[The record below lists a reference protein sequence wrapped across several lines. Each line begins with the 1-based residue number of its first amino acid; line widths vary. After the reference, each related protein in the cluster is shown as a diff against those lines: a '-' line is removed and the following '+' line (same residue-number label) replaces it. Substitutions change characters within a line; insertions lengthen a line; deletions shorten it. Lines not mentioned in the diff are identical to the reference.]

1 MTQKGYTHTH
11 MKTWDSQDFS
21 IGPSPLKSRFTQKNG
36 SPTWRI
42 YVYSLCHA
50 MWCSPIHSRWCCP
63 NIFWEKIHSC
73 LKRQLQRISSSSLL
87 KSWRWKLIKIH
98 EENNAGEVATTTNLL
113 LFEVVNIPHHL
124 LLPWH
129 KIIIILTI
137 ITIVRTKFVTKFK
150 LSSKCCNPW
159 YQILRM
165 KRIYLRYVNKIFE
178 WVGTWTDS

>member
-11 MKTWDSQDFS
+11 IWKLGIAKIFPL
-21 IGPSPLKSRFTQKNG
+21 GPLRSKAGSLKRTVHLPGAFTYIR
-36 SPTWRI
+36 S
-42 YVYSLCHA
+42 A
-50 MWCSPIHSRWCCP
+50 MPCGAPQWCCP

-73 LKRQLQRISSSSLL
+73 LKRQLQRISSLL

-98 EENNAGEVATTTNLL
+98 EENNAAKVGTTTNLL

-129 KIIIILTI
+129 KIIIIVTI